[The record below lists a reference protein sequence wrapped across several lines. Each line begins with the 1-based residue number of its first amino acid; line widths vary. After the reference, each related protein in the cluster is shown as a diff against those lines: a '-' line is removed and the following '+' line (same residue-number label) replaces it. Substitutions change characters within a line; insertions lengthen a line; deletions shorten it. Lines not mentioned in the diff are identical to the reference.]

1 MIDSCLHELKVKNVE
16 LLILT
21 HFHADHVEGLPGLL
35 KGRRVDQVWLTTE
48 PTPADEFVR
57 VQQWLGSIPS
67 AQIYRGAKFKSKLIS
82 LEVVWPDQK
91 PILESPANNAS
102 SAIVGSIHGHSF
114 FSAGDLE
121 LAGQE
126 MVLNRITGGVEIL
139 KVTHHG
145 SKLQNEKLV
154 QTLSPKLCLISVG
167 ADNPYGHPAPITL
180 DLLGR
185 NCGATARTD
194 RSGTLTVVDS
204 PLRVVS
210 TRKSIWR

>member
-1 MIDSCLHELKVKNVE
+1 
-16 LLILT
+16 
-21 HFHADHVEGLPGLL
+21 
-35 KGRRVDQVWLTTE
+35 
-48 PTPADEFVR
+48 

-67 AQIYRGAKFKSKLIS
+67 AQIYRGAKFKSRLIS

-102 SAIVGSIHGHSF
+102 IAIVGSIHGHSF

-185 NCGATARTD
+185 NCGAIARTD
-194 RSGTLTVVDS
+194 RSGTLTVVDN